1 MDEDE
6 AMASAQPDPVIGA
19 VKIIAQEPSAAPK
32 VIRPKGPFKL
42 DENVIAEIERNWVR
56 ADDLGK
62 TVLNPMDDS
71 FIYDDL
77 KVIPVNGVS
86 YPPEKFQQL
95 ITRNHLA
102 TGGAGGPGSSP
113 VHIHHTVGSGTVN
126 RSSLVEGSGI
136 LAATKTKSSPAVVP
150 SITDELPKVL
160 DQNLMRIIRGIANN
174 DMYAAHAAINELTDI
189 MQLPEK
195 QAVLR
200 GYEEIYLQSVLQ
212 QFKNIQQKP
221 LSESMSIYQ
230 PLLQS
235 MYLFFTSKSLGKHLS
250 ITTIKSIMTVLLGL
264 MADNRLQT
272 GNDDVQFVKVL
283 NGICMKI
290 LDRTNFTYV
299 NCALI
304 RLLKESCQTSC
315 LPKFT
320 DLQMKCI
327 WRNVKMIPDRVA
339 ELDYEPVLLE
349 VHEFMLLLPH
359 SWWQGRPSDMP
370 LRTVKTI
377 VHNLTKIKGNSI
389 LQHLNT
395 IPTHSELHSYVLR
408 ILKNINKESG
418 TGTTRATAAASAA
431 GTGVTVQQNVQNSD
445 NNNHGPR
452 SMVMGGGGD
461 GNGDATGG
469 AEYQKY
475 ITPEPTT
482 AGAEGGTQNKQN
494 PEYWMDKLSTM
505 LKKSTVNS
513 GQHHPHLRG
522 TSGML
527 VGATGTQSQS
537 MDGSPTGVSVTSGSS
552 ITDENLNLNQMHA
565 AKFGLR
571 RGLDEGVYTGTPLS
585 STGTTS
591 QRRELLQQK
600 LEQLKQH
607 K

>member
-6 AMASAQPDPVIGA
+6 AMASAQSDPVIGA
-19 VKIIAQEPSAAPK
+19 VKIIAQEPAVAPR

-42 DENVIAEIERNWVR
+42 DENVIADIERNWVR

-77 KVIPVNGVS
+77 KVIPVNGVA

-95 ITRNHLA
+95 ITRNHLV

-113 VHIHHTVGSGTVN
+113 VHIHHSVSSGT
-126 RSSLVEGSGI
+126 RSSLEGNLGI
-136 LAATKTKSSPAVVP
+136 YAAAKTKSSPAVVP
-150 SITDELPKVL
+150 SITDELPKVP

-174 DMYAAHAAINELTDI
+174 DMYVAHAALNELSDI
-189 MQLPEK
+189 LQLPEK

-200 GYEEIYLQSVLQ
+200 DYEEMYIQSVLQ

-221 LSESMSIYQ
+221 LADSISIYQ
-230 PLLQS
+230 PLLHS
-235 MYLFFTSKSLGKHLS
+235 LFLFFGSKSLGKHLS
-250 ITTIKSIMTVLLGL
+250 IATIKSIMTVLLNL
-264 MADNRLQT
+264 MADNRLAT
-272 GNDDVQFVKVL
+272 GNDDTQFVKVV
-283 NGICMKI
+283 NGICLRI
-290 LDRTNFTYV
+290 LDRTNFTYM

-304 RLLKESCQTSC
+304 QLLKESCQTSC
-315 LPKFT
+315 LPRFT
-320 DLQMKCI
+320 ELQMKCI
-327 WRNVKMIPDRVA
+327 WRNLKNIPDRVG
-339 ELDYEPVLLE
+339 ELDYEAVLLE
-349 VHEFMLLLPH
+349 VHEFMILFPPA
-359 SWWQGRPSDMP
+359 WWQGRPSDMP

-377 VHNLTKIKGNSI
+377 VHNLTKIKGNLI

-408 ILKNINKESG
+408 LLKNINKDSG
-418 TGTTRATAAASAA
+418 TPSATAGASPG
-431 GTGVTVQQNVQNSD
+431 GTGVTVQQNALNSD

-452 SMVMGGGGD
+452 SMMVMGGGGD

-475 ITPEPTT
+475 ITPEPAT
-482 AGAEGGTQNKQN
+482 AAAEGGTHSKQN
-494 PEYWMDKLSTM
+494 PDYWMDKLSTM

-522 TSGML
+522 
-527 VGATGTQSQS
+527 ATGTQSHL
-537 MDGSPTGVSVTSGSS
+537 MDGSPTGLAVAPGSG
-552 ITDENLNLNQMHA
+552 ITDENLNLNQLHA

-585 STGTTS
+585 GTGTTS